1 MKVSELW
8 LREWVNPPLDHAQLA
23 AQLTLAGLEV
33 DQCSPVAGFF
43 TKVVVGFVVE
53 THRHPEADRL
63 TLCRVNVGAE
73 QLLSIV
79 CGASNVRANLKVAVA
94 MIGAQL
100 PNGMTIKETK
110 LRGELSQGM
119 LCSSSELGIEERS
132 DGILELPA
140 EAPIGMAIRDYL
152 LLDDTIFDINLTPN
166 RADCFSMLG
175 IARDVSVLTNTVL
188 QQPAIVAATI
198 TQPSTCSV
206 EVQAPEACPLYVG
219 RLIRGI
225 QLDAETPLWMQER
238 LRRAGIRPIHP
249 VVDVTQYVMLE
260 LGQPMHAFDANC
272 IQGGIVVR
280 YANESETLQ
289 LLDQQKVTLT
299 PKVLVIADE
308 TQPLAMAGVMGGL
321 DSAVQ
326 AHTQDI
332 FLESAFFNPL
342 TIAGVARQ
350 FGLCTDASQ
359 RYERGVDP
367 GIAERAIERATIL
380 LQEIVGG
387 EVGPLV
393 KVQHDHALP
402 QIKTISFHPQKVQQ
416 ITGVSINFALMEELM
431 QRLGLKVNTQTLPWS
446 VQVPTYRFDLTLEV
460 DLVEEMIRIYG
471 YDKIEASTLKLPML
485 VGKSHPI
492 EDKIEQIAHFFIG
505 RGYHETIS
513 YSFVDPELQNVIYA
527 EQPALRLLNPIS
539 SELSDMRIGLWPG
552 LLAGMIYNLHRQQT
566 VIRFYE
572 TGVVFDL
579 QHGELYERPCVA
591 GLMTGEIGGLHWSE
605 PTRCLDFYDLKGDV
619 QALLRQYTHQ
629 ATFTAAK
636 HPALHPG
643 QSAKIVIN
651 NQPIGWL
658 GVLHPEIHDALGLK
672 DDVIL
677 FELDLSCLPTMSPQF
692 HKISKYPQIRRDLS
706 FLVEQSI
713 SSAQIKQAVQD
724 VAPELKMFD
733 IFDVYLGE
741 GVPIGQKSL
750 AIALTF
756 QSNEKTLV
764 DAEVNDI
771 IGTILK
777 KLEKEFAIILR
788 TV

>member
-8 LREWVNPPLDHAQLA
+8 LREWVNPSLDHAELA
-23 AQLTLAGLEV
+23 AKLTLAGLEV
-33 DQCSPVAGFF
+33 DQCSPVAAPF
-43 TKVVVGFVVE
+43 THVVVGHVVE
-53 THRHPEADRL
+53 TKRHPEADRL
-63 TLCRVNVGAE
+63 TLCLVDVGGE
-73 QLLSIV
+73 HLLSIV

-94 MIGAQL
+94 MIGSQL
-100 PNGMTIKETK
+100 PNGMVIKETK

-132 DGILELPA
+132 EGILELPA
-140 EAPIGMAIRDYL
+140 QAPIGKALREYL
-152 LLDDTIFDINLTPN
+152 LLDDIIFDINLTPN

-175 IARDVSVLTNTVL
+175 IARDVAVLTDTAL
-188 QQPAIVAATI
+188 KQPVAEIAAI
-198 TQPSTCSV
+198 TQQETLSV
-206 EVQAPEACPLYVG
+206 TVQASEACPLYVG

-225 QLDAETPLWMQER
+225 RENAETPLWMQER
-238 LRRAGIRPIHP
+238 LRRAGIRPLHP

-260 LGQPMHAFDANC
+260 LGQPMHAFDAQRL
-272 IQGGIVVR
+272 QGGVVVR
-280 YANESETLQ
+280 YAQSSESLQ
-289 LLDQQKVTLT
+289 LLDQQDVTLT

-308 TQPLAMAGVMGGL
+308 VKPLAIAGVMGGL
-321 DSAVQ
+321 HSAVQ
-326 AHTQDI
+326 PNTRDI
-332 FLESAFFNPL
+332 FLESAYFNPL

-367 GIAERAIERATIL
+367 AIAERAIERATVL

-387 EVGPLV
+387 QIGPLI
-393 KVQHDHALP
+393 KVQHDVALP
-402 QIKTISFHPQKVQQ
+402 APKTIRFHPQKVQHV
-416 ITGVSINFALMEELM
+416 TGVSIDFSLM
-431 QRLGLKVNTQTLPWS
+431 QAMMHRLGFSVNAETVPWS
-446 VQVPTYRFDLTLEV
+446 VQVPTFRFDLALEV

-485 VGKSHPI
+485 VGKNHPI
-492 EDKIEQIAHFFIG
+492 EDKIEQIANFFID

-513 YSFVDPELQNVIYA
+513 YSFVDPELQGVIYA
-527 EQPALRLLNPIS
+527 EQPTLRLLNPIS
-539 SELSDMRIGLWPG
+539 SELSDMRAGLWPG

-566 VIRFYE
+566 MIRFFE
-572 TGVVFDL
+572 AGVVFDL
-579 QHGELYERPCVA
+579 QQGVLCERPCVA
-591 GLMTGEIGGLHWSE
+591 GLITGEIGGLHWSE

-629 ATFTAAK
+629 ATFVAAT

-643 QSAKIVIN
+643 QSARILID
-651 NQPIGWL
+651 NQPIGWI
-658 GVLHPEIHDALGLK
+658 GVLHPEIHDALELK
-672 DDVIL
+672 DDVML
-677 FELDLSCLPTMSPQF
+677 FELDLSCLPTLSKQF
-692 HKISKYPQIRRDLS
+692 RKISKYPQIRRDLS
-706 FLVEQSI
+706 FLVDQAI
-713 SSAQIKQAVQD
+713 SSAQIKQVVHD
-724 VAPELKMFD
+724 VAPALKMFD

-741 GVPIGQKSL
+741 GVPEGKKSL

-756 QSNEKTLV
+756 QNNEKTLV

-777 KLEKEFAIILR
+777 KLEKEFAIVLR